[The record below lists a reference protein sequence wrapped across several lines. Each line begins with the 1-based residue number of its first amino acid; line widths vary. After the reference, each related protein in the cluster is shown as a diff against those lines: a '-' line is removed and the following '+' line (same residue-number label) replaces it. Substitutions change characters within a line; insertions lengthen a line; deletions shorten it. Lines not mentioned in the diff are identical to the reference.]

1 MYIHTSKHNY
11 KCHAYIHI
19 YRSAFKTTYIEYIHA
34 HTLYTYYIHTITFIT
49 VEEECIHDKE
59 EVKLRGKDPR
69 RCKGVIFN
77 KTGLEILRYVCVLR
91 LYYVWRVYHHLYYYS
106 RTSQPLFCCSGRS
119 SDICMVVKLFV
130 VCSYSSGNGSS
141 SSTSSSSSGGDS
153 ISHSERQ

>member
-1 MYIHTSKHNY
+1 MYIHTFKHNY

-77 KTGLEILRYVCVLR
+77 KTGLEILRYVCCDCITYEEYTTIYITTVG
-91 LYYVWRVYHHLYYYS
+91 HHSHY
-106 RTSQPLFCCSGRS
+106 
-119 SDICMVVKLFV
+119 FV
-130 VCSYSSGNGSS
+130 VVVEVV
-141 SSTSSSSSGGDS
+141 
-153 ISHSERQ
+153 IFVW